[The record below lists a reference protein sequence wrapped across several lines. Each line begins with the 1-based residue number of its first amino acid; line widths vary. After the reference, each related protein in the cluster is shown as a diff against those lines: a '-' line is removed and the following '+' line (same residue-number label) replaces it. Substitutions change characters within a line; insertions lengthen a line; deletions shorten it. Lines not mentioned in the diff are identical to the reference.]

1 MTDIPDQ
8 QNRLAYSVSEAVAA
22 TGIGRTTLYGLI
34 NSGQLASHTIGRRRI
49 IPADALLEL
58 VKGESKCLDYQSMQ

>member
-1 MTDIPDQ
+1 MTEAHT
-8 QNRLAYSVSEAVAA
+8 NEERLAYSVSEAVAA

-58 VKGESKCLDYQSMQ
+58 VNGESKCSEYH